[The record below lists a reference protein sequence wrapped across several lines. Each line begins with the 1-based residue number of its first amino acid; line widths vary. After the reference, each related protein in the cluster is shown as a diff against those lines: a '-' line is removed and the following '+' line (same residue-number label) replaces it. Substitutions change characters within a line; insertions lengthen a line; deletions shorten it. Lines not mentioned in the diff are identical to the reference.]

1 VEALL
6 AGALE
11 PVPPPLADLVE
22 PDLAAALPPDVVS
35 DVGALLRL
43 LPEADLYLQDEV
55 QLALHPT
62 LTRLWCRRGRRGQR
76 LVEAPGANEKV
87 YGFGLVDW
95 RDGWFDGRL
104 EPGRTAVGFC
114 TQVRAAVARSRA
126 RGRVAI
132 VLSDNAGTHTPA
144 GSTLVRAMVAELGG
158 DLHLVYT
165 PPYDPDS
172 NRIEWLWR
180 ITRRVVTHNH
190 QHPDLAALEAAARAH
205 FADLAAH
212 PAEVLAHLGSPGFTL
227 EDDHDAL
234 PLAA

>member
-114 TQVRAAVARSRA
+114 TQVRAAVA
-126 RGRVAI
+126 
-132 VLSDNAGTHTPA
+132 HTPA